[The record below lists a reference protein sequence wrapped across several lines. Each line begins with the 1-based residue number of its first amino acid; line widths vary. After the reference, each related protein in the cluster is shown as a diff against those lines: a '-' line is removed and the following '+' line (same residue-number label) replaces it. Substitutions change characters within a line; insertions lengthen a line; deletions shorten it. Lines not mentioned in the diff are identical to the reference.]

1 MDPEEAKSRLRDVRK
16 QRSLVFYEEIKRRR
30 ISKIKS
36 KLYHRIKKRQRMKEE
51 LNKFN
56 NMEEE

>member
-1 MDPEEAKSRLRDVRK
+1 MRK
-16 QRSLVFYEEIKRRR
+16 QRSLVFYEEMKRKR

-51 LNKFN
+51 LENYKN
-56 NMEEE
+56 LSVEEKEQQM